1 MKLTLP
7 IRQFLAEFYGTFIL
21 VFIGTGAIAVG
32 QNTSLLGIAFAFSAA
47 VIGVIYTVGHISGAH
62 INPAVTLA
70 MYLDKRMQLNTVF
83 VYVSAQLLGAFF
95 ASLSLSTVSQLDIFS
110 GYGATMYG
118 QLNGFQALFLE
129 FILTFI
135 LVYAVLAIS
144 DIKAFKVHGGLIIGL
159 VLLGLIMVGGPFT
172 GASLNPARS
181 LSPAIFTGGDALAH
195 LWVYIVGPLLGAA
208 LAALF
213 YRFLKYKAE

>member
-70 MYLDKRMQLNTVF
+70 MYLDKRMQLSTVF

-95 ASLSLSTVSQLDIFS
+95 ASLSLSTVNQLDIFS

-118 QLNGFQALFLE
+118 QLNVFQALFLE

-159 VLLGLIMVGGPFT
+159 VLLGLIMVGGPLT

-181 LSPAIFTGGDALAH
+181 LSPALFTGGDALAQ